1 MGLLQDGYNSCMRYV
16 FNNFFDGFRQ
26 VNKIFKEGFFLSFF
40 LFDLKGWY

>member
-26 VNKIFKEGFFLSFF
+26 VNKIFKEGVFFYRFVV
-40 LFDLKGWY
+40 